1 MPPGIPEG
9 PRRRLPAQVKVRAD
23 GGCQMAEVKALPGCQ
38 GPGGGQ
44 GCWVEDECQM
54 AQVGSEVEVR

>member
-1 MPPGIPEG
+1 MPAGIPEG

-23 GGCQMAEVKALPGCQ
+23 GGCQVAEVKALPGCQ

-44 GCWVEDECQM
+44 GCGVDECRM
-54 AQVGSEVEVR
+54 AEVGSEVKVR